1 MADRVFE
8 LVEIVLKHHLSNI
21 TTLVVMEWSGRV
33 LRDPKRVEPEEL
45 VAFMAS
51 VRCSAGFFLN
61 DRALDELW
69 REMEKLDLEERERKP
84 TQPLRIVGNV
94 GKHK

>member
-1 MADRVFE
+1 MADRVQQ
-8 LVEIVLKHHLSNI
+8 LVESVLKRHLSNI

-33 LRDPKRVEPEEL
+33 LRDPKQVDADEL

-61 DRALDELW
+61 ERALDVLW
-69 REMEKLDLEERERKP
+69 RDMETLDLEEQERERKP
-84 TQPLRIVGNV
+84 TQPLRLAWRD
-94 GKHK
+94 K